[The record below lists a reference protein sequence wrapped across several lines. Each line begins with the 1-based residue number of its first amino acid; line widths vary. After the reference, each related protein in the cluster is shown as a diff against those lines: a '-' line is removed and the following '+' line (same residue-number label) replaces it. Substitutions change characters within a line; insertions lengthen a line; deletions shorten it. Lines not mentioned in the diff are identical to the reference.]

1 MIGGKFRRGRE
12 RDSLFASPFP
22 QIESVCVTSGREGE
36 EEGKGA
42 ALTTFP
48 FAPLFLCS
56 FVLFPAHK
64 KAKKQREKRGA
75 RI

>member
-12 RDSLFASPFP
+12 GDSLFASPFP
-22 QIESVCVTSGREGE
+22 QIESVCVTSGRE

-48 FAPLFLCS
+48 FAPLSLCS